1 MSTAAFWWNAA
12 GLFLLILW
20 SIQRLGRG
28 GRWFLLAA
36 LGAVAVS
43 VIPFFGQVPRYWLS
57 GLTPN
62 LSVPLVVLLAVSILQ
77 RAGGGTFFRPREWRA
92 AWIFGAA
99 ASLVLYPSALGL
111 GWRNF
116 DAYSLGWPWLD
127 WTRSLLLFGP
137 VTVASALL
145 IWRGNRFGWV
155 LAASAAAFLF
165 RVQESHNFWDYVLD
179 PLFGAVSLVAVAVGA
194 ARRLTRG

>member
-1 MSTAAFWWNAA
+1 MSMAAFWWNVA
-12 GLFLLILW
+12 GLFLLLLW

-77 RAGGGTFFRPREWRA
+77 RAGVVTIFRAREWRTV
-92 AWIFGAA
+92 WIFGAA
-99 ASLVLYPSALGL
+99 ASLALYPSALGL
-111 GWRNF
+111 GLRNF
-116 DAYSLGWPWLD
+116 DVYALGWPWLD
-127 WTRSLLLFGP
+127 WAQSLLLFGP
-137 VTVASALL
+137 VAVASVVLV
-145 IWRGNRFGWV
+145 WGGNRFGWV

-165 RVQESHNFWDYVLD
+165 RVQESHNFWDYVVD
-179 PLFGAVSLVAVAVGA
+179 PLFGAVSLVAVAVAG

>member
-36 LGAVAVS
+36 LGAAAVS
-43 VIPFFGQVPRYWLS
+43 AIPFSGHVPRYWLS

-62 LSVPLVVLLAVSILQ
+62 LSVPLFALLAVSIVQ
-77 RAGGGTFFRPREWRA
+77 RAGGGTIFRPREWQT
-92 AWIFGAA
+92 AWIFGAV
-99 ASLVLYPSALGL
+99 ASFALYPSALGL

-116 DAYSLGWPWLD
+116 DTYSLGWPWLE
-127 WTRSLLLFGP
+127 WARSLLLFGP
-137 VTVASALL
+137 VAALSALL
-145 IWRGNRFGWV
+145 TWRGNRFGWV
-155 LAASAAAFLF
+155 LAASSAAFLF
-165 RVQESHNFWDYVLD
+165 GGQESHNFWDYVLD
-179 PLFGAVSLVAVAVGA
+179 PLYGAVSLVAVAVLA
-194 ARRLTRG
+194 ARRLTRR